1 MNNYDDIINLEYHGS
16 SSMKR
21 MSVEARAAQFA
32 PFAALTGHNAAIR
45 ETARITS
52 KITELSPDEQLSL
65 SRRLYLALDLIN
77 QRPLLSITYFI
88 RDSRKTGGKYVNIT
102 GYIKKFAEHD
112 KTIVLSDNSIINI
125 RDIIAIEGEIFDT
138 LYY

>member
-88 RDSRKTGGKYVNIT
+88 RDSRKTGGKYVNLT
-102 GYIKKFAEHD
+102 GYIKKFDEHD

-125 RDIIAIEGEIFDT
+125 RDIVAIEGEIFDT